1 MCGVDVC
8 SSLRLCLLSN
18 SFGSAAEW
26 HRCSNLNVSYSW
38 LMKFNIIKTRN
49 FHFYVFCLLFFG
61 STTKWHRC
69 SNLNVSYKLT
79 SEVQHYQNR
88 NFYFNVFCFGL
99 VFDLLLQ
106 CFDMDLTQWKIA
118 KQFSAQKVTF
128 SWRPIIVLYLLAVEC
143 SPDCLLTAK

>member
-1 MCGVDVC
+1 MLIREIVIHFTCLVCGVDVY

-99 VFDLLLQ
+99 ALHQNDTGVQIWMCLISWQKKLANTLKIIISMVFC
-106 CFDMDLTQWKIA
+106 CF
-118 KQFSAQKVTF
+118 
-128 SWRPIIVLYLLAVEC
+128 
-143 SPDCLLTAK
+143 